1 MTHQETTLTEYLRT
15 NGQDRFAYVGTIW
28 GETED
33 GASDATG
40 LEWANTLD
48 ALRAD
53 APMIDHPAYGGDG
66 GYYLQSGNVHYRD
79 GSLLDETVLE
89 VQS

>member
-1 MTHQETTLTEYLRT
+1 MNTLTQYLRT
-15 NGQDRFAYVGTIW
+15 NGQDRFTYVGTIW
-28 GETED
+28 GE
-33 GASDATG
+33 GPSDSSG
-40 LEWANTLD
+40 HEWADVLD
-48 ALRAD
+48 ALGAD

-66 GYYLQSGNVHYRD
+66 GYYLQSGDVHYRD